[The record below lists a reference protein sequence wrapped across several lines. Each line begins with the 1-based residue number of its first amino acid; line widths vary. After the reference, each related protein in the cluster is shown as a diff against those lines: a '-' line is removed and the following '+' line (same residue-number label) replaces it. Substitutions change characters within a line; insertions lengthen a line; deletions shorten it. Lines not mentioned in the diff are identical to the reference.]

1 MTKISEIIIDGRITS
16 DGIKKLEKLCEIEQS
31 FLNIEK
37 SFGYSIPAGT
47 LIKYRNIFS
56 HIKKY
61 YTREEFKDSIIEA
74 YKDEIKSIHNMS
86 IKEFRIW
93 RETDLKDIL

>member
-74 YKDEIKSIHNMS
+74 YKDEIKSIHSMS
-86 IKEFRIW
+86 IKEFRRW